1 MGKINYL
8 RVLIS
13 GMTAAVVF
21 IVTEFF
27 VEGLAGILW
36 GINETS
42 LVLELF
48 PQSLPG
54 GLCFHFLNLL
64 NLLMV
69 CILLIWLY
77 AALRPRFDAGPK
89 TALICAFFFW
99 LTELF
104 FIMNLVN
111 MNIFPW
117 KLGLI
122 SLIFNAIELPVA
134 ALAGASIYQETASKK

>member
-8 RVLIS
+8 RVLI
-13 GMTAAVVF
+13 GGVTAAAVF

-27 VEGLAGILW
+27 IEGLAGILW

-42 LVLELF
+42 LLQEYF
-48 PQSLPG
+48 PQSLQG
-54 GLCFHFLNLL
+54 GLRLQFLNLL

-69 CILLIWLY
+69 CMLLIWLY
-77 AALRPRFDAGPK
+77 AALRPRFAAGPK
-89 TALICAFFFW
+89 TALICAFIFW
-99 LTELF
+99 FTELLL
-104 FIMNLVN
+104 IMNLVN

-117 KLGLI
+117 KSGLI